1 MKKVKVTTNF
11 VCQECG
17 YDTTSWLGK
26 CPECGAWNSLK
37 EFRNVRQSTTSSSS
51 ASLRS
56 DAKPQK
62 LQDIV
67 YKEKSRIQTEFT
79 ELNTVLGGGIV
90 HGSVMLIAGDPGV
103 GKSTLLLQLAL
114 SLAGGSLQLAGSKN
128 KEDHAPRATRKVLY
142 VSGEESVDQIKMRAE
157 RIAKHKTPSNT
168 AGRENTKLK
177 KNTENLFLLAQTDT
191 EEIVMQIEEMKPDL
205 VVIDSIQTIESQNVS
220 GLSGSVGQ
228 VRYSALQFVRS
239 AKQNN
244 IPIIIV
250 GHVTKEG
257 MVAGPMVLSH
267 MVDTVLFLE
276 GEKFSK
282 TRILRSLKNRFG
294 PVDEVGIFLMEEEG
308 MSEAANPEQL
318 FLDDKRAD
326 VPGSVLVAT
335 LEGSRAFLVELQ
347 ALAVN
352 SALPM
357 PRRVVS
363 GVDPRRVELL
373 LAVLQKHARL
383 PVDRMDIFVNIAGGL
398 RLTDP
403 AIDLGIC
410 LAVYSSL
417 KNIVLKKT
425 VGISEVGLLGELR
438 TVSGLDKRTKEAGKL
453 GYKNIITAKTH
464 KTLSEVIDS
473 LSEGKGES
481 VKR

>member
-1 MKKVKVTTNF
+1 MKKAKITTNF

-26 CPECGAWNSLK
+26 CPECGGWNTLK
-37 EFRNVRQSTTSSSS
+37 EFRTTKNLELRTKNIGINLENV
-51 ASLRS
+51 
-56 DAKPQK
+56 KPQK
-62 LQDIV
+62 LTEIV
-67 YKEKSRIQTEFT
+67 YKEKSRIQTDFT

-90 HGSVMLIAGDPGV
+90 HGSVTLIAGDPGV

-114 SLAGGSLQLAGSKN
+114 SLSKKN
-128 KEDHAPRATRKVLY
+128 KILY
-142 VSGEESVDQIKMRAE
+142 VSGEESADQIKMRAE
-157 RIAKHKTPSNT
+157 RIMD
-168 AGRENTKLK
+168 K
-177 KNTENLFLLAQTDT
+177 KKKDNENLFLLSITDADM
-191 EEIVMQIEEMKPDL
+191 IVTQIEELRPDL

-220 GLSGSVGQ
+220 GLAGSVGQ
-228 VRYSALQFVRS
+228 VRYSALQFVRT

-244 IPIIIV
+244 IPIVIV

-276 GEKFSK
+276 GEKFSQ

-294 PVDEVGIFLMEEEG
+294 PIDEVGIFLMNDVG
-308 MSEAANPEQL
+308 ISEAANPEQL
-318 FLDDKRAD
+318 FIDEKRAE

-347 ALAVN
+347 ALAVY
-352 SALPM
+352 SKLPM

-373 LAVLQKHARL
+373 LAVLQKHAKL
-383 PVDRMDIFVNIAGGL
+383 PVDTMDIFVNIAGGL
-398 RLTDP
+398 KLSDP

-417 KNIVLKKT
+417 KNITLKKT

-438 TVSGLDKRTKEAGKL
+438 TVAGLEKRAKEATKL

-464 KTLSEVIDS
+464 KSLKDVIGGLGS
-473 LSEGKGES
+473 N
-481 VKR
+481 

>member
-1 MKKVKVTTNF
+1 MKKAKITTSF

-26 CPECGAWNSLK
+26 CPECGEWNSLK
-37 EFRNVRQSTTSSSS
+37 EFKTQNANLKIQNSGG
-51 ASLRS
+51 SLVNI

-67 YKEKSRIQTEFT
+67 YKQSSRIQTDFT

-90 HGSVMLIAGDPGV
+90 HGSVTLIAGDPGV

-114 SLAGGSLQLAGSKN
+114 SLSKDN
-128 KEDHAPRATRKVLY
+128 KILY
-142 VSGEESVDQIKMRAE
+142 VSGEESVDQVKMRAE
-157 RIAKHKTPSNT
+157 RIAKHKN
-168 AGRENTKLK
+168 
-177 KNTENLFLLAQTDT
+177 KNIKVKTQNDNLYLLSLTDADA
-191 EEIVMQIEEMKPDL
+191 IVNQIDEMKPDL

-220 GLSGSVGQ
+220 GLSGSVAQ

-239 AKQNN
+239 AKQSN

-318 FLDDKRAD
+318 FLADKSED
-326 VPGSVLVAT
+326 GPGSVLVVT
-335 LEGSRAFLVELQ
+335 LEGSRAFMVELQ
-347 ALAVN
+347 ALAV
-352 SALPM
+352 SSSLPM

-398 RLTDP
+398 RLSDP

-410 LAVYSSL
+410 MSIYSSL
-417 KNIVLKKT
+417 KNISLNKI
-425 VGISEVGLLGELR
+425 VGIAEVGLLGELR
-438 TVSGLDKRTKEAGKL
+438 TVAGLEKRAKEAQKL
-453 GYKNIITAKTH
+453 GFKKVITAKTH
-464 KTLSEVIDS
+464 KTLKDVIGELDK
-473 LSEGKGES
+473 GKI
-481 VKR
+481 K